1 MFYNKNIKY
10 CVWKV
15 ISIFQEKK
23 INLFIYGIHSI
34 LLYVDRFVPRV
45 KKWNGF
51 AIRSNVEYK
60 ETRLKGA
67 HPPERQKKRKIQ

>member
-45 KKWNGF
+45 KK
-51 AIRSNVEYK
+51 
-60 ETRLKGA
+60 
-67 HPPERQKKRKIQ
+67 